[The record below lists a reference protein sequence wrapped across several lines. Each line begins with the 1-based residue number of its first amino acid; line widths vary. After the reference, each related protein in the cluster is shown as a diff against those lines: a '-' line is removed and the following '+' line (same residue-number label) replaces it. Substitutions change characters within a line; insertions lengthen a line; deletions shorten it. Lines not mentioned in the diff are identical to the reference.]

1 MIVSLVRIPKS
12 AWESDLEGST
22 GNGATDRPLIAVEG
36 ITVLFPGVVAL
47 ADVDFAIRAGQV
59 HALTGEN
66 GSGKSTL
73 ARVINGTVKPA
84 AGTIHV
90 DGEPT
95 VIANPRQG
103 LGLGIVNIS
112 QELTLAPT
120 LSVAENIF
128 LGRLPTNG
136 GRVNW
141 PRLRREARA
150 VLERIG
156 VAVPESAIVG
166 GLNVELQQMV
176 EICRAFSSEA
186 RLLIL
191 DEATSS
197 LSESATR
204 RLLALVEE
212 QRAKGVAILMISH
225 RMPEVYAAASVATV
239 LRDGRLVGTAPLPG
253 TPEKKLVSMMVGR
266 ELDDYYNKREVA
278 QGECVLEVDGL
289 SSFDGVLRPTSL
301 RVNRGEIVGVAGL
314 VGSGKAELGLAL
326 GGAVPCDGKV
336 AVAGREVSLGDPR
349 KAIAGGVGF
358 VPDDRKRSALL
369 HNRSVGENFSLAW
382 VKRLSRRGFMNL
394 REERRQVTEAI
405 RRYRVLTPSAGA
417 TVTTLSGGN
426 QQKVVLGRTFE
437 RDVDVLVLSEPT
449 RGVDVGAKSEIY
461 DLLQTAAEGGAGIVL
476 ISSELP
482 ELLGIADRIVVFY
495 GGEIKGEFKGRD
507 MHEEAIAH
515 VAVTGASSEA
525 AEPAPEEGA

>member
-1 MIVSLVRIPKS
+1 VEQSQ
-12 AWESDLEGST
+12 GSGGT
-22 GNGATDRPLIAVEG
+22 ADRPLVAVEG
-36 ITVLFPGVVAL
+36 IIVRFPGVVAL
-47 ADVDFAIRAGQV
+47 DRVDFAIRSGEV

-73 ARVINGTVKPA
+73 ARVINGSVKPA
-84 AGTIHV
+84 AGTICV

-95 VIANPRQG
+95 AIANPKQG
-103 LGLGIVNIS
+103 LELGFVNIS
-112 QELTLAPT
+112 QELTLAQD

-128 LGRLPTNG
+128 LGRLPTSG

-141 PRLRREARA
+141 SKLHRDARA
-150 VLERIG
+150 VLDRIG
-156 VAVPESAIVG
+156 VHVSESATVG
-166 GLNVELQQMV
+166 SLNVELQQEV
-176 EICRAFSSEA
+176 EIARAFSSDA

-197 LSESATR
+197 LSEAATR
-204 RLLALVEE
+204 RLLELVEE
-212 QRAKGVAILMISH
+212 HRQKGVAILMISH
-225 RMPEVYAAASVATV
+225 RMPEVYAAASIATV
-239 LRDGRLVGTAPLPG
+239 LRDGKLVGTAPIPA
-253 TPEKKLVSMMVGR
+253 TPERKLVSMMVGR
-266 ELDDYYNKREVA
+266 ELDDYYNKRAVA
-278 QGECVLEVDGL
+278 QGECVLEVEGL
-289 SSFDGVLRPTSL
+289 HSHDGVLRPTSL

-326 GGAVPCDGKV
+326 GGAVACEGRV
-336 AVAGREVSLGDPR
+336 AVAGKPVSLGDPR

-369 HNRSVGENFSLAW
+369 PNRSVSENFSLAW
-382 VKRLSRRGFMNL
+382 VKRLSRRGMMNL
-394 REERRQVTEAI
+394 REERKRVGEAI
-405 RRYRVLTPSAGA
+405 RRYRVVTASAGSV
-417 TVTTLSGGN
+417 VTTLSGGN

-461 DLLQTAAEGGAGIVL
+461 DLLQSAAEGGAGIVL

-495 GGEIKGEFKGRD
+495 GGEIKAEFKGGGIE
-507 MHEEAIAH
+507 EEAIAQ
-515 VAVTGASSEA
+515 VAVTGAG
-525 AEPAPEEGA
+525 APEPTPREGA

>member
-1 MIVSLVRIPKS
+1 MTQP
-12 AWESDLEGST
+12 EGSE
-22 GNGATDRPLIAVEG
+22 GVTDRPLIAVEG

-47 ADVDFAIRAGQV
+47 SEVDFSIRAGEV

-73 ARVINGTVKPA
+73 ARVINGSVKPA
-84 AGTIHV
+84 AGTIFV
-90 DGEPT
+90 EGEPT
-95 VIANPRQG
+95 EIKNPRQG
-103 LGLGIVNIS
+103 LDLGIVNIS
-112 QELTLAPT
+112 QELTLAQD

-128 LGRLPTNG
+128 LGRLPTKA
-136 GRVNW
+136 GRVAW
-141 PRLRREARA
+141 SQLRRDARE

-156 VAVPESAIVG
+156 VDVSESAIVG

-176 EICRAFSSEA
+176 EIARAFSSPA

-197 LSESATR
+197 LSEQATR
-204 RLLALVEE
+204 RLLQLVEE
-212 QRAKGVAILMISH
+212 HRAKGVAILMISH
-225 RMPEVYAAASVATV
+225 RMPELYAAASVATV
-239 LRDGRLVGTAPLPG
+239 LRDGHLVGTVPLPD

-278 QGECVLEVDGL
+278 QGECVLEVEEL
-289 SSFDGVLRPTSL
+289 SSHDGVLRPTSL

-326 GGAVPCDGKV
+326 GGAVPCQGKV
-336 AVAGREVSLGDPR
+336 SVAGREVSLGDPR

-358 VPDDRKRSALL
+358 VPDDRKRSAILP
-369 HNRSVGENFSLAW
+369 NRSVAENFSIAW
-382 VKRLSRRGFMNL
+382 VRRLSRKGMMNL
-394 REERRQVTEAI
+394 RSERKLVSEAI
-405 RRYRVLTPSAGA
+405 RRYRVVTASASSV
-417 TVTTLSGGN
+417 VTTLSGGN

-437 RDVDVLVLSEPT
+437 RDVEVLILSEPT

-495 GGEIKGEFKGRD
+495 GGEIKAEFKGRD
-507 MHEEAIAH
+507 MQEEAIAH
-515 VAVTGASSEA
+515 VAVTGASSD
-525 AEPAPEEGA
+525 APTQTPQEGAQ